1 MELYKAELLRVE
13 TFNMNYLQDYFEG
26 FDEEIT
32 KYQWPDP
39 FESIDDARELLQGF
53 LDEVESGETIL
64 LSVLSNNGEFIGS
77 SEVHGLSEDCCEVG
91 VWIKKTEWN
100 KGYAYTALKKAL
112 DVARTMYGKREF
124 FYETDIRNIGSIKLL
139 HKFEDEYEIIEQEL
153 EKMTTDSG
161 KELELQGYIMRAK
174 GIQKA

>member
-1 MELYKAELLRVE
+1 
-13 TFNMNYLQDYFEG
+13 
-26 FDEEIT
+26 
-32 KYQWPDP
+32 
-39 FESIDDARELLQGF
+39 
-53 LDEVESGETIL
+53 
-64 LSVLSNNGEFIGS
+64 
-77 SEVHGLSEDCCEVG
+77 
-91 VWIKKTEWN
+91 
-100 KGYAYTALKKAL
+100 
-112 DVARTMYGKREF
+112 MYGKREF